1 MMSKETEAIGL
12 YWLGL
17 LEMKS
22 TNILSKEIAIVIVLV
37 RMQNSDESFVRR
49 RTFIVLLAFS
59 D

>member
-49 RTFIVLLAFS
+49 TFIVLLAFS
-59 D
+59 A